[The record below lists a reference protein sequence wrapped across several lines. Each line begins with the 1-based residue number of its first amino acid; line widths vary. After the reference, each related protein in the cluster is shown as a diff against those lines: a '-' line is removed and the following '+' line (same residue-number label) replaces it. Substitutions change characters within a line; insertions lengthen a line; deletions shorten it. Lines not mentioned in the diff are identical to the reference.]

1 METFDY
7 IVVGAGSAG
16 CVVAR
21 RLSDNPGV
29 RVLLVEAGLPPA
41 GFWQR
46 VPAGMARMFSANRFN
61 WGFNTEPVP
70 GLNGRR
76 IFWPRGKTLGGSS
89 AINGMVF
96 TRGNRADYD
105 DWSAMGNPGWSW
117 TDVLPYFKKLEDNER
132 GANEYRSTGGPL
144 KITDPAVKPQIMYDF
159 IESAVQAGIPAVE
172 DISAAGTEGVGILQ
186 ASIHG
191 GVRQSTYDAY
201 LSPVRHRQ
209 NLEIITD
216 AHVLRLLFDGK
227 TAIGV
232 EMLVGGKARSILA
245 SSEIVVC
252 AGALN
257 SPHLLMLS
265 GIGDRAELG
274 QYGIVP
280 RVHLPGVGKNLQD
293 HLSALVKVETQ
304 PGWSHNPHLMSWRKY
319 VEGVKYVLTNG
330 GLLACGATF
339 AAALTRSDDSMRHAD
354 LQLGFRPITFSYA
367 STGAV
372 SIDDIDAVSVSV
384 FVCRPK
390 SRGELRLRSAN
401 PFDPPRFIPNYLS
414 ADEDMVAVIK
424 GIRQIR
430 KILKTGPIAAR
441 IVRELAPGDAMQS
454 DAQLADFIRA
464 TGKTSFHV
472 SGTCKMGHDEM
483 AVVDNRL
490 RVRGVNNLRVVDASI
505 MPTVTSGNTNAPS
518 IMIGEKGAD
527 MIIQDATA
535 NARRF

>member
-21 RLSDNPGV
+21 RLSDNPEV
-29 RVLLVEAGLPPA
+29 RVLLIEAGPPPA

-46 VPAGMARMFSANRFN
+46 VPAGMAKMFSANRFN

-70 GLNGRR
+70 GLNGRQL
-76 IFWPRGKTLGGSS
+76 FWPRGKTLGGSS

-96 TRGNRADYD
+96 TRGNKADYD

-117 TDVLPYFKKLEDNER
+117 ADVLPYFKKLEDNER
-132 GANEYRSTGGPL
+132 GANEHRGTGGPL
-144 KITDPAVKPQIMYDF
+144 KIADPAVKPQIMYDF
-159 IESAVQAGIPAVE
+159 IESAVQSGIPSVA
-172 DISAAGTEGVGILQ
+172 DISTAGTEGVGILQ

-201 LSPVRHRQ
+201 LSSVRHRQ
-209 NLEIITD
+209 NLQIITD
-216 AHVLRLLFDGK
+216 AHVLRILVDGR

-232 EMLVGGKARSILA
+232 ELLTADGTRSVLA
-245 SSEIVVC
+245 SSEVVLC

-265 GIGDRAELG
+265 GIGDREELE
-274 QYGIVP
+274 QHGIAT

-319 VEGVKYVLTNG
+319 VEGAKYLATNG

-339 AAALTRSDDSMRHAD
+339 AAALTRSDDSLPHAD

-367 STGAV
+367 SNGAV

-390 SRGELRLRSAN
+390 SRGEVRIRSA
-401 PFDPPRFIPNYLS
+401 DPLDPLKFIPNYLS
-414 ADEDMVAVIK
+414 ADEDMIAMIS

-430 KILKTGPIAAR
+430 KILQTGPIATR
-441 IVRELAPGDAMQS
+441 IVRELTPGNALQS

-472 SGTCKMGHDEM
+472 SGTCKMGHDAM
-483 AVVDNRL
+483 AVVDDRLRVKGVNRL
-490 RVRGVNNLRVVDASI
+490 RVIDASI

-518 IMIGEKGAD
+518 IMIGEKGVD
-527 MIIQDATA
+527 MIIHDARA
-535 NARRF
+535 EA